1 MRTVLIAN
9 RSEIAVRIIR
19 ACAERGIRT
28 VAVYADADAEA
39 PHVLLADEAY
49 ALEGDSPAET
59 YLDQRKLLEIAR
71 RAEATDVHP
80 GYGFLAESADF
91 ARAVIAAGLRWIGPS
106 PETIEALGDKIRA
119 REIARAAG
127 APLAPGTDGPLEDA
141 AQARAFAE
149 EHGLPIII
157 KAAHGGGGRG
167 MRVVRE
173 VDEVEEAF
181 EAAAREARGAFG
193 RGECF
198 VERFLERPRHV
209 EAQVVADAAGGVV
222 VLGTRDCSLQRRNQK
237 LVEEAPAPF
246 LTEEQRRTLEGAAAA
261 IFREAGYVN
270 AGTCEFLV
278 GADGLISFL
287 EVNTRIQ
294 VEHPITE
301 EAYGVD
307 LVGLQLDVAAGEPLP
322 FDEAPAPRGHA
333 IEFRINA
340 EDPGR
345 GFLPAGGA
353 VRALALGGGPGVRV
367 DAGVGPG
374 TTVAGEFDSLLAKLV
389 VTAPTRRQAL
399 ARARTVLREA
409 AVDGVATTLPF
420 HRAVLARPEFAA
432 EEAEGFGVHTTWI
445 EETLT
450 PDLEPD
456 GGYAAPR
463 FADPWGEDG
472 GSSGPAGVAAAVEVE
487 GRRLRVRLPETALA
501 ALGEGLGRHL
511 AAAPGGRGASGGSA
525 GSGASA
531 GAGGSGGAD
540 SGEGA
545 ADGAGGVV
553 VEAPLAGSLV
563 RWVAE
568 DGAQVAEGE
577 RLAVLEAMKTEMP
590 VEAPGA
596 GVFHRAELEPGA
608 KVAAGTQ
615 LGRITG

>member
-141 AQARAFAE
+141 AQARSFAE

-246 LTEEQRRTLEGAAAA
+246 LTEEQRRTLEEAAAA

-294 VEHPITE
+294 VEHPVTE

-322 FDEAPAPRGHA
+322 FTQVPAPRGHA

-345 GFLPAGGA
+345 GFLPAGGT

-420 HRAVLARPEFAA
+420 HRAVLERPEFAA

-445 EETLT
+445 EEELT

-472 GSSGPAGVAAAVEVE
+472 GSSGPAAVATAVEVQ
-487 GRRLRVRLPETALA
+487 GRRLRVRLPEAALA

-511 AAAPGGRGASGGSA
+511 AAAPDGGGASGSSGVA
-525 GSGASA
+525 GSG
-531 GAGGSGGAD
+531 
-540 SGEGA
+540 EET
-545 ADGAGGVV
+545 ADGASDVV
-553 VEAPLAGSLV
+553 VEAALAGSLV

-596 GVFHRAELEPGA
+596 GVFHRAALEPGA
-608 KVAAGTQ
+608 KIAAGTP
-615 LGRITG
+615 LGSITG